1 MYWLQRPPYLRRAAA
16 ALLVVAAIAWDLRG
30 SSTEVHPFA
39 ARPIAAGALISDADI
54 RWRRLPTGAFE
65 IPELG
70 DRAAAVDLAPGEP
83 IIGAVLTA
91 PATIPDGWW
100 AVPVEVGPHA
110 IPGDPVMLVI
120 TDPPLTIGGIVVSTQ
135 RGDPYSLDY
144 RPALVAVPGDV
155 APLVAAADRA
165 GLLVAATRP

>member
-54 RWRRLPTGAFE
+54 RWRRLPTGAFK

-91 PATIPDGWW
+91 PAKIPDGWW

>member
-16 ALLVVAAIAWDLRG
+16 AVLVLTAVAWDLRG
-30 SSTEVHPFA
+30 SSTTAHPFA
-39 ARPIAAGALISDADI
+39 ARPISAGASIQDSDI
-54 RWRRLPTGAFE
+54 KWRLLPTGAFE

-83 IIGAVLTA
+83 IIGAVLA
-91 PATIPDGWW
+91 NPATIPDGWW
-100 AVPVEVGPHA
+100 AVPVEVGSHA

-155 APLVAAADRA
+155 APLIAAADRA
-165 GLLVAATRP
+165 GALVTATRP